1 MLILYRLS
9 EWLHERGAN
18 IGTGLVNWNISIGG
32 CVAMGAHRTS
42 LKSDAVVVGGVRALE
57 LIDGSGEIR
66 HIEKDESNEEWLAA
80 STSLGLLG
88 IITRLKLAVYPETKV
103 VAYQETLEEE
113 EVLNGDVAGLIS
125 PWETANLWVRLLTP
139 APFLLLHARS
149 RLTPSSGGR
158 TRRSSTGATTKTS
171 P

>member
-103 VAYQETLEEE
+103 VAYQETLEED

-125 PWETANLWVRLLTP
+125 PWETANLWVRLLP
-139 APFLLLHARS
+139 SSHLLLATG